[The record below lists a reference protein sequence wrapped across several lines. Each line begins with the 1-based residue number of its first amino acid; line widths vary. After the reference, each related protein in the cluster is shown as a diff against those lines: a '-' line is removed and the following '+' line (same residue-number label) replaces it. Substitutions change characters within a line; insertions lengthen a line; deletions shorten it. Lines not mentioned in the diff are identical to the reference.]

1 MAIRPAITSNFA
13 HQKSVRRFFAKSIAC
28 RRADARRRLHT
39 ARIDVKLRREDADV
53 VPRRPMSSEVKKRK
67 VDPARDRTWNL
78 RFRRPAP
85 YPLGHRTLCRRKL
98 SSCVRGE
105 IALDFMRSSGKL
117 KILTRTRRVDFWSA
131 KFDVIAGLIAY
142 FNLCESHAFQSQQGP
157 VPFACGEHSR

>member
-1 MAIRPAITSNFA
+1 MPPRRRPPTPPHCSDRCETS
-13 HQKSVRRFFAKSIAC
+13 QGGRG
-28 RRADARRRLHT
+28 RRAASPH
-39 ARIDVKLRREDADV
+39 VLR
-53 VPRRPMSSEVKKRK
+53 SKKRK

-142 FNLCESHAFQSQQGP
+142 FNLRESYAFQSQHGP
-157 VPFACGEHSR
+157 VPFACGCLLYTSPSPRDQRGSRMPSSA